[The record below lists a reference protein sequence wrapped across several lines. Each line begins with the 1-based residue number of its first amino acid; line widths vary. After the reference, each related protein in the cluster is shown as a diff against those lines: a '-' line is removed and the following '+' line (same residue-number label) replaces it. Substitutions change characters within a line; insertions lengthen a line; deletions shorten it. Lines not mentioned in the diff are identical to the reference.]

1 MLEPEPSKITE
12 DDDTN
17 PRWKPFKRIKKILQ
31 RRNSRSN
38 SPTTE
43 YALFTSGYITHAHSR
58 ANPFED
64 PNKYLLMSMS
74 PRGTLLPISKDQ
86 KFCLGYIVCECRP
99 KYQFTSYPKQIVF
112 VPQANAGDMGHF
124 INSPFVFPDL
134 TTAQL
139 ATAKSYPLFYRLP
152 AVHQHITS
160 LQEIDTERLISEVLV
175 ELTDLTEP
183 INNSDIDHVYQSL
196 FHVGPSAPTPLTTIS
211 PSQSS
216 TESLSDRAREDR
228 DDRDDRDDHF
238 DDISQVSEEH
248 RQQTQPI
255 VRDNI
260 GVLIYKHRTK
270 HRNNWG
276 SLSTAEMDEIVHHVL
291 NVPKNP
297 YTSDKLEPMVQ
308 EDIREKLMSKIN
320 HTSFKRDTAGI
331 FLQGQETSVQCYA
344 IPKDRMAIIQ
354 GDLIY
359 ASTKSSRCI
368 YTLAREHKVIL
379 NARKL
384 TLLTAPEIS
393 SWFENLKQT
402 IINNRLFYLCSECPQ
417 SFTKASKLKVHKEQF
432 HNKRSTQKR
441 NNTHHQASPGSTRR
455 HLSSSSEDSQ
465 DAQQGMDLG
474 STQKDKSLNEGILL
488 KQIFQPTIIDQ
499 LDCPP
504 AYITFWNLRAFTRRL
519 SKKDKPM
526 SRFVAPKFPINML
539 ELEKQVN
546 YPGMLSDEYTSYA
559 KAYQNLASQKD
570 YASVDQY
577 SQFQVGVINSAH
589 DLAVLGKL
597 QIFNDLQK
605 HAPQLETK
613 SLSTLTEA
621 ALQAF
626 FFQARCYMLTSS
638 IPWDSFPEFFL
649 TTAALGPDILTRVN
663 NALLGYPT
671 HRKVLRT
678 MSTFIE
684 RIIRTLLPAQESY
697 NDAETRIIEEHKAH
711 LLGPSPNIDHTRTML
726 QSDSRDL
733 VTKSPYY
740 KQVQNEIPDE
750 SKRLMIEAEKTNLL
764 HKIIANTVYE
774 AKLYKLLIASDSY
787 TTINTV
793 PYNVLLDHLQN
804 LIIADKKS
812 EVALVHAN
820 RLSHTSR
827 STLRSSMRSPT
838 QRSLSSNSRQRRERD
853 TRNTQRRSTSR
864 SPKPVHS
871 RQQSPRDLQQKCDLC
886 LKMSYPKDFCIQNKH
901 CRRDGHQSMFRD
913 SKTFQQRV
921 DRNEKDLFTTHEQC
935 PKCNPY
941 KNRPTQ
947 WLHGTTSSQVM
958 IPPNYFQH
966 PPLQTPQLGQAPFGH
981 YIQQQPQSYNQFTY
995 PPYGPQQYQQP
1006 PPNNSRGRQSPSYR
1020 EQRNRSPYE
1029 QKRNRSPYEQ
1039 KRTYDSQKPQR

>member
-1 MLEPEPSKITE
+1 MLEPEPSKLTE

-112 VPQANAGDMGHF
+112 VPQANAGDTGHF

-160 LQEIDTERLISEVLV
+160 LQEIDTEQLISNVLV
-175 ELTDLTEP
+175 ELTNLTEP

-216 TESLSDRAREDR
+216 AESLSEPEFGLDDYHDSTSQVGEDR
-228 DDRDDRDDHF
+228 
-238 DDISQVSEEH
+238 Q
-248 RQQTQPI
+248 QQTQPI

-260 GVLIYKHRTK
+260 GVFIYKHL
-270 HRNNWG
+270 HRG
-276 SLSTAEMDEIVHHVL
+276 SITTAEMDEIVHHVL

-297 YTSDKLEPMVQ
+297 YTSDKLDSIAQ
-308 EDIREKLMSKIN
+308 EDIREKLTSKFK
-320 HTSFKRDTAGI
+320 HKSFQRDTAGI
-331 FLQGQETSVQCYA
+331 FLQGQGTSVQSYA
-344 IPKDRMAIIQ
+344 IPKDRMPLIQ

-359 ASTKSSRCI
+359 ASTKSSRCT

-402 IINNRLFYLCSECPQ
+402 IINNRLLYPCSECPQ
-417 SFTKASKLKVHKEQF
+417 SFTKASKLKVHKEQY
-432 HNKRSTQKR
+432 HNKRSTQKKNDTDYR
-441 NNTHHQASPGSTRR
+441 ASPGFTRR

-465 DAQQGMDLG
+465 EDQQGMNSG
-474 STQKDKSLNEGILL
+474 NTQKNKSLNEGILQ
-488 KQIFQPTIIDQ
+488 KQIFHPAIMDQ

-504 AYITFWNLRAFTRRL
+504 AYKTFWTLRAFTRRL

-526 SRFVAPKFPINML
+526 PRWVAPKFPINML

-546 YPGMLSDEYTSYA
+546 YPGMLSDEYTNYA

-678 MSTFIE
+678 ISSFIE

-697 NDAETRIIEEHKAH
+697 NDAEARIIDEHKAH

-740 KQVQNEIPDE
+740 KQVQNEISDE

-764 HKIIANTVYE
+764 HKIIANTIYE

-820 RLSHTSR
+820 RLSHTPR

-853 TRNTQRRSTSR
+853 TRDTQRRSTSR
-864 SPKPVHS
+864 SPKPTKS
-871 RQQSPRDLQQKCDLC
+871 RQQSPRQLQQKCDLC

-921 DRNEKDLFTTHEQC
+921 DRNEKDLFITHDQC
-935 PKCNPY
+935 TKCDPY

-966 PPLQTPQLGQAPFGH
+966 PPMQMSQFGQAPFGH
-981 YIQQQPQSYNQFTY
+981 YIQQPQGYDQLAY
-995 PPYGPQQYQQP
+995 PPQVPQQYNHP
-1006 PPNNSRGRQSPSYR
+1006 PPNNSRGRQSPSYNSRGRQSPSYR

-1029 QKRNRSPYEQ
+1029 QKRA
-1039 KRTYDSQKPQR
+1039 YDTQGHQQKPQR

>member
-43 YALFTSGYITHAHSR
+43 YALFTSGCITHAHSR

-64 PNKYLLMSMS
+64 PNKYLLISMS

-86 KFCLGYIVCECRP
+86 KNCLGYIVCECRP
-99 KYQFTSYPKQIVF
+99 KYQFTSYPKRIVF
-112 VPQANAGDMGHF
+112 VPQANAGDTGHF

-160 LQEIDTERLISEVLV
+160 LQEINTEQLISDVLA
-175 ELTDLTEP
+175 ELTNLTEP
-183 INNSDIDHVYQSL
+183 INKVDIDHVYQSL
-196 FHVGPSAPTPLTTIS
+196 FHVGPSAPTPLTTTS
-211 PSQSS
+211 TPQSS
-216 TESLSDRAREDR
+216 AESLSEPEVDLDNYL
-228 DDRDDRDDHF
+228 DN
-238 DDISQVSEEH
+238 ISQGGEEH
-248 RQQTQPI
+248 LQQTQPS

-260 GVLIYKHRTK
+260 GVLIYKHRYK
-270 HRNNWG
+270 HRTTWG
-276 SLSTAEMDEIVHHVL
+276 PLSTAEMDEIVHYVL
-291 NVPKNP
+291 KVPTNA
-297 YTSDKLEPMVQ
+297 YTSDKLESIAQ
-308 EDIREKLMSKIN
+308 EDIREKLMSKLN
-320 HTSFKRDTAGI
+320 HKSFKRDTAGI
-331 FLQGQETSVQCYA
+331 FLQGRETSVQSYA
-344 IPKDRMAIIQ
+344 IPLDRMAIIQ

-359 ASTKSSRCI
+359 ASTKSSRCT

-384 TLLTAPEIS
+384 ALLTAPEIS

-417 SFTKASKLKVHKEQF
+417 SFPKASKLQVHKEQF

-441 NNTHHQASPGSTRR
+441 NKDHYQASPGSTRR

-465 DAQQGMDLG
+465 DDQRGVNSG
-474 STQKDKSLNEGILL
+474 NTQKNKSLNEGILQ
-488 KQIFQPTIIDQ
+488 KQIYQPTIIDQ

-504 AYITFWNLRAFTRRL
+504 AYITFWNLRAFTRRI

-539 ELEKQVN
+539 ELEKEVN

-605 HAPQLETK
+605 QAPQLETK
-613 SLSTLTEA
+613 TLSTLTEA

-678 MSTFIE
+678 LSTFIE

-697 NDAETRIIEEHKAH
+697 NDAEARIIEEHKAH

-820 RLSHTSR
+820 RLSRTSR

-838 QRSLSSNSRQRRERD
+838 QRSLSSKSRQRRERD
-853 TRNTQRRSTSR
+853 TRDTQRRSTSR
-864 SPKPVHS
+864 SPKPTHS
-871 RQQSPRDLQQKCDLC
+871 RQQSPRYLQEKCDLC

-935 PKCNPY
+935 TKCNPY

-947 WLHGTTSSQVM
+947 WLHGATSSQVM

-966 PPLQTPQLGQAPFGH
+966 PPIQTSQLGPAPFGH
-981 YIQQQPQSYNQFTY
+981 YIQQQQPQSYNQFAY
-995 PPYGPQQYQQP
+995 PSYGPQQYQHP

-1020 EQRNRSPYE
+1020 EQRNRSPYGQNRAHDTQGPQ
-1029 QKRNRSPYEQ
+1029 QK
-1039 KRTYDSQKPQR
+1039 SQR